1 MHDYLLKG
9 RGMRGPFKAHEWAR
23 WFHHKKHTEH
33 ECKCLSMI
41 DLHQGTLIGY
51 LRYYTLHYYSG
62 HEFLNYS
69 FWGLGLLIQVFIEHL
84 WYA

>member
-1 MHDYLLKG
+1 
-9 RGMRGPFKAHEWAR
+9 
-23 WFHHKKHTEH
+23 
-33 ECKCLSMI
+33 MI